1 VQLILDYYLFVV
13 TVYRRKTAG
22 LQIISNLLPNKRR
35 FRTCLFLDADGVL
48 WPENGTGEVLR
59 GVSITQDAR
68 NFVSKFINT
77 FGRQSRVIVITNQTS
92 AARNEATVEQ
102 LVSKLRW
109 SIVTRL
115 KELTAIYS
123 CFHHPHADNRQLRMD
138 CSCRKPH
145 SGLFFDAQHDYK
157 LHLPSSVM
165 VGDRITD
172 MQAATGAGVKHLFII
187 ANDEMFTLNETTT
200 TPNQTPQSITF
211 FVVNVLDEVVTKMQ
225 DVLS

>member
-1 VQLILDYYLFVV
+1 
-13 TVYRRKTAG
+13 VYRRKTAG
-22 LQIISNLLPNKRR
+22 LQVISNLLPNKRR

-59 GVSITQDAR
+59 GVSITQNAC
-68 NFVSKFINT
+68 NFVSKFLNT

-109 SIVTRL
+109 SITTQLEEV
-115 KELTAIYS
+115 TAIYS
-123 CFHHPHADNRQLRMD
+123 CFHHPHADNPQLRMD

-145 SGLFFDAQHDYK
+145 SGLFFKAQHDYR
-157 LHLPSSVM
+157 LNLPSSVM

-172 MQAATGAGVKHLFII
+172 MQAAAGAGVKHLFII
-187 ANDEMFTLNETTT
+187 ANDKMFMLNETA
-200 TPNQTPQSITF
+200 TPPNETPSSISF
-211 FVVNVLDEVVTKMQ
+211 FVVNVLDEVVIKMQ

>member
-1 VQLILDYYLFVV
+1 MKSILDYYLFVV

-22 LQIISNLLPNKRR
+22 LQILSNLLPNKRR
-35 FRTCLFLDADGVL
+35 FRICLFLDADGVL

-68 NFVSKFINT
+68 NFVSKFLKT
-77 FGRQSRVIVITNQTS
+77 FGYQSRVIVITNQTS
-92 AARNEATVEQ
+92 AARNEVTVEQ
-102 LVSKLRW
+102 LVSKLRM
-109 SIVTRL
+109 SIVTQL
-115 KELTAIYS
+115 KEVTAIYS
-123 CFHHPHADNRQLRMD
+123 CFHHPHADNYQLRMD

-157 LHLPSSVM
+157 LHIPSSVM

-172 MQAATGAGVKHLFII
+172 MQAAAGAGVKHLFII
-187 ANDEMFTLNETTT
+187 ANDKMFMLNETST
-200 TPNQTPQSITF
+200 TPNETPSSILF

-225 DVLS
+225 DVLN

>member
-1 VQLILDYYLFVV
+1 MV
-13 TVYRRKTAG
+13 TVYRRKAAG
-22 LQIISNLLPNKRR
+22 LQRLSKLLTNKRR
-35 FRTCLFLDADGVL
+35 FGTCLFLDADGVL

-59 GVSITQDAR
+59 GVSITHDAR
-68 NFVSKFINT
+68 NFVSRFLDT
-77 FGRQSRVIVITNQTS
+77 FGRQTLVIVITNQTS
-92 AARNEATVEQ
+92 AARNEATIEQ
-102 LVSKLRW
+102 LVSKLSW
-109 SIVTRL
+109 SIVSGL
-115 KELTAIYS
+115 KKVTAIYS

-172 MQAATGAGVKHLFII
+172 MQAAAGAGVKHLFII
-187 ANDEMFTLNETTT
+187 ANDKMFTLNETTIRLNE
-200 TPNQTPQSITF
+200 TPSSITF
-211 FVVNVLDEVVTKMQ
+211 FVVNVLDEVVNKMQ

>member
-1 VQLILDYYLFVV
+1 MKSILDYYLFVV
-13 TVYRRKTAG
+13 SVYRRKTAG
-22 LQIISNLLPNKRR
+22 LQIISNLLPKKRR

-59 GVSITQDAR
+59 GVSITQDVR

-77 FGRQSRVIVITNQTS
+77 FGRQSSVIVITNQTS
-92 AARNEATVEQ
+92 AARNEVTVEQ
-102 LVSKLRW
+102 LVSKLRM
-109 SIVTRL
+109 SIVTQL
-115 KELTAIYS
+115 KEVTAIYS
-123 CFHHPHADNRQLRMD
+123 CFHHPHADNYQLRMD

-172 MQAATGAGVKHLFII
+172 MQAAAGAGVKHLFII
-187 ANDEMFTLNETTT
+187 ANDKMFTLNETAT
-200 TPNQTPQSITF
+200 TPNETPSSISF

>member
-1 VQLILDYYLFVV
+1 MQFILDYYLFVV

-22 LQIISNLLPNKRR
+22 LQIINYLLPKQRR
-35 FRTCLFLDADGVL
+35 LRTCLFLDADGVL

-77 FGRQSRVIVITNQTS
+77 FGHQSRVIVITNQTS
-92 AARNEATVEQ
+92 AARNEVTVEQ
-102 LVSKLRW
+102 LVTELKR

-115 KELTAIYS
+115 KEVTAIYS
-123 CFHHPHADNRQLRMD
+123 CFHHPHADNPQLRMD

-157 LHLPSSVM
+157 LHIPSSVM

-172 MQAATGAGVKHLFII
+172 MQAAAGAGVKHLFII
-187 ANDEMFTLNETTT
+187 ANDKMFTLNELST
-200 TPNQTPQSITF
+200 TPDETPSSIPF

-225 DVLS
+225 DVLN

>member
-1 VQLILDYYLFVV
+1 MQLILDYYHFVV

-22 LQIISNLLPNKRR
+22 LQRISNLLTNKRR

-68 NFVSKFINT
+68 NFVSKFLNT
-77 FGRQSRVIVITNQTS
+77 FGHQSRVIVITNQTS
-92 AARNEATVEQ
+92 AARNEATIEQ
-102 LVSKLRW
+102 LVSKLSW
-109 SIVTRL
+109 SIASRL
-115 KELTAIYS
+115 KEVTAIYS
-123 CFHHPHADNRQLRMD
+123 CFHHPHADNHELRMD

-172 MQAATGAGVKHLFII
+172 MQAAAGAGVKHLFII
-187 ANDEMFTLNETTT
+187 ANDKMFMLNETTT
-200 TPNQTPQSITF
+200 ALNETPSSISF
-211 FVVNVLDEVVTKMQ
+211 FVVNALDEVVTKMQ

>member
-1 VQLILDYYLFVV
+1 MV

-22 LQIISNLLPNKRR
+22 LQLVGNFLPNKRR

-48 WPENGTGEVLR
+48 WPENGTGAVLR

-77 FGRQSRVIVITNQTS
+77 FGRQSSVIVITNQTS
-92 AARNEATVEQ
+92 AARNEVTVEQ
-102 LVSKLRW
+102 LVSKLRM
-109 SIVTRL
+109 SIVTQL
-115 KELTAIYS
+115 KEITAIYS
-123 CFHHPHADNRQLRMD
+123 CFHHPHADNPQLRMD

-145 SGLFFDAQHDYK
+145 SGLFFEAQHDYK
-157 LHLPSSVM
+157 LNLPSSVM

-172 MQAATGAGVKHLFII
+172 MQAAAGAGVKHLFII

>member
-1 VQLILDYYLFVV
+1 MV

-22 LQIISNLLPNKRR
+22 LQILSNLLPNKRR
-35 FRTCLFLDADGVL
+35 FRICLFLDADGVL

-68 NFVSKFINT
+68 NFVSKFLKT
-77 FGRQSRVIVITNQTS
+77 FGYQSRVIVITNQTS
-92 AARNEATVEQ
+92 AARNEVTVEQ
-102 LVSKLRW
+102 LVSKLRM
-109 SIVTRL
+109 SIVTQL
-115 KELTAIYS
+115 KEVTAIYS
-123 CFHHPHADNRQLRMD
+123 CFHHPHADNYQLRMD

-157 LHLPSSVM
+157 LHIPSSVM

-172 MQAATGAGVKHLFII
+172 MQAAAGAGVKHLFII
-187 ANDEMFTLNETTT
+187 ANDKMFMLNETST
-200 TPNQTPQSITF
+200 TPNETPSSILF

-225 DVLS
+225 DVLN

>member
-1 VQLILDYYLFVV
+1 VKSILDYYLFVV

-22 LQIISNLLPNKRR
+22 LQILSNLLPNKRR
-35 FRTCLFLDADGVL
+35 FRICLFLDADGVL

-68 NFVSKFINT
+68 NFVSKFLKT
-77 FGRQSRVIVITNQTS
+77 FGYQSRVIVITNQTS
-92 AARNEATVEQ
+92 AARNEVTVEQ
-102 LVSKLRW
+102 LVSKLRM
-109 SIVTRL
+109 SIVTQL
-115 KELTAIYS
+115 KEVTAIYS
-123 CFHHPHADNRQLRMD
+123 CFHHPHADNYQLRMD

-157 LHLPSSVM
+157 LHIPSSVM

-172 MQAATGAGVKHLFII
+172 MQAAAGAGVKHLFII
-187 ANDEMFTLNETTT
+187 ANDKMFMLNETST
-200 TPNQTPQSITF
+200 TPNETPSSILF

-225 DVLS
+225 DVLN